1 MSRRT
6 DRINEQLREEIST
19 LLARQINDPRLNRV
33 VSITRV
39 ITSSDLRSAR
49 VYISVMG
56 REETRQAALEGIRSA
71 ASFLRHEL
79 RNRINM
85 RHTSFLTYELDSSLE
100 EADQVL
106 RVMDQIR
113 TDEPVATG
121 DRRRRREVHQRR
133 RIETAPATCRI
144 DRLGTIDSPKRPD
157 CRRLVPRHPRAQEPG
172 HRNRRDDPDDGHD
185 DKEFDQRETLVVLH
199 RFFLRFLATL

>member
-19 LLARQINDPRLNRV
+19 VIARQVKDPRLNAV

-39 ITSSDLRSAR
+39 ESSSDLRSAR

-56 REETRQAALEGIRSA
+56 NQETRDAALAGMQSA
-71 ASFLRHEL
+71 ASYLRREL

-85 RHTSFLTYELDSSLE
+85 KHTPFLSYQLDDSLE

-106 RVMDQIR
+106 RLMNRVKPE
-113 TDEPVATG
+113 DETTEAPNIPGG
-121 DRRRRREVHQRR
+121 D
-133 RIETAPATCRI
+133 
-144 DRLGTIDSPKRPD
+144 
-157 CRRLVPRHPRAQEPG
+157 
-172 HRNRRDDPDDGHD
+172 
-185 DKEFDQRETLVVLH
+185 
-199 RFFLRFLATL
+199 